1 MSEHLSKPN
10 SNMNHLSKNNRKYT
24 YLYMSRIF
32 KALFI
37 AAALISGFNADA
49 QFLKRLKPSA
59 ATVKANNN
67 KKQVVT
73 VDPDEPLLTTD
84 IATPVVPDKL
94 ANAIKASMMQQAES
108 LHHLGYD
115 VKSTRN
121 GQVLIVTIPVEKM
134 FAPNETGLQ
143 EVYARQLLEPFC
155 AYLRTPGRYKIVLAV
170 HTDDTG
176 DPAYTEKLSDQ
187 RALAVSQW
195 FEQNAENISSLRHYG
210 IGSGDPL
217 VPNTTR
223 RNRAINRRLEIFI
236 VPDVD
241 LIQNIN
247 SK

>member
-1 MSEHLSKPN
+1 
-10 SNMNHLSKNNRKYT
+10 
-24 YLYMSRIF
+24 MSRIF

-37 AAALISGFNADA
+37 VAALISGFNADA

-195 FEQNAENISSLRHYG
+195 FEQNAENEKKDKFLTPFFPIYVILPFGASPHSLRACLSVAG
-210 IGSGDPL
+210 ARQFCPGFRAVFARLPPARKNP
-217 VPNTTR
+217 VPGTGG
-223 RNRAINRRLEIFI
+223 
-236 VPDVD
+236 
-241 LIQNIN
+241 
-247 SK
+247 